1 MKKNLI
7 IIYAVPIAILASYM
21 CIHYGHEVVKLEEEN
36 RRLSVELSHAQIPLQ
51 RETIRDSIEVVKQVV
66 VEVDRKALKDALAA
80 DERLIKELQLRIG
93 QLEAMQTTVLAT
105 EDTVAATYREPDSL
119 FYYSDQ
125 WADLRLSLKDTT
137 FYYNIRDSL
146 ATVINRQYRH
156 RFLWWRWG
164 TKGYEVKFVNF
175 NPHAHVMYNR
185 YIKAGK

>member
-7 IIYAVPIAILASYM
+7 IIYVVPIAVLASYM
-21 CIHYGHEVVKLEEEN
+21 CIHYGHEAMKLEEEN
-36 RRLSVELSHAQIPLQ
+36 RRLRVELSHAQIPLQ

-66 VEVDRKALKDALAA
+66 VEVDRKTLKDALAA

-119 FYYSDQ
+119 FHYSDL
-125 WADLRLSLKDTT
+125 WADLQLSLKDTT

-146 ATVINRQYRH
+146 ATIVSRQYSH

-164 TKGYEVKFVNF
+164 TKGYEVKIVNF
-175 NPHAHVMYNR
+175 NPHAHVTYNR